1 MKKYFVVAAA
11 ATALAL
17 SAVAGV
23 AKAAGV
29 DLRATLIAPTELA
42 KGFDQRITFD
52 VQNIG
57 AARAGTVTETLTF
70 SNQVTI
76 LESPYWCPVTTP
88 GQSKR
93 ITCTTSKLNAGARIT
108 TSIRIRAPLAGNAN
122 TGTTFV
128 YSAST
133 AGDIALGNNTVYSPM
148 VFSSTFTPPVIAPP
162 IDQAMMTTCSG
173 SAPFDWSVCSASSNQ
188 VHSMELD
195 STHQFLYQGTPV
207 GVWSKPTPS
216 TLVIEFV
223 DGNVVEATYTL
234 DTVSTSCYRGIGVFP
249 NSTWFARMELC
260 F

>member
-1 MKKYFVVAAA
+1 MKKYFVAAA
-11 ATALAL
+11 VLAL
-17 SAVAGV
+17 SAIASS
-23 AKAAGV
+23 AHATIP

-70 SNQVTI
+70 SNKVTI

-88 GQSKR
+88 GNSKR

-108 TSIRIRAPLAGNAN
+108 TSIRIRAPLANIPS

-128 YSAST
+128 YSAATVGDTIT
-133 AGDIALGNNTVYSPM
+133 ANNTVNFPM
-148 VFSSTFTPPVIAPP
+148 SFSSNFTPPVIQPP
-162 IDQAMMTTCSG
+162 LDQAMMTTCSG

-188 VHSMELD
+188 VNQIELD
-195 STHQFLYQGTPV
+195 SAQQVLYQGTPV
-207 GVWSKPTPS
+207 GLWSKPSPS

-223 DGNVVEATYTL
+223 DGNVVEAIYTL
-234 DTVSTSCYRGIGVFP
+234 DTVSTSCYRGVGVFP